1 MSIVTAGISVW
12 IKNLGADR
20 NIAQFAASE
29 PTMTIYLDTF
39 GLVKAT
45 ASKKRSWRA
54 LSVKTPTPV
63 ISHGKNDFITIEC
76 RWIHGAQ
83 AQSPLA
89 GTPLA

>member
-1 MSIVTAGISVW
+1 MSIVTADLSVW

-45 ASKKRSWRA
+45 ASKK
-54 LSVKTPTPV
+54 K
-63 ISHGKNDFITIEC
+63 K
-76 RWIHGAQ
+76 
-83 AQSPLA
+83 LA
-89 GTPLA
+89 STFS

>member
-1 MSIVTAGISVW
+1 MSIVTAGLSVW

-45 ASKKRSWRA
+45 ASKK
-54 LSVKTPTPV
+54 K
-63 ISHGKNDFITIEC
+63 K
-76 RWIHGAQ
+76 
-83 AQSPLA
+83 LA
-89 GTPLA
+89 STFG